1 MRAPAKCKFFVWLVL
16 HDRCWTADRR
26 KRHGLQ
32 DDDTCVLCNQMSET
46 IDHLLLGCPFSREI
60 WFKGLRRLSWEAVTP
75 NFQISNIADW
85 WTAARKSIPKDVRRC
100 FDSFVV
106 LVCWLLW
113 KERNNRTFDRRVQTI
128 QDVYVNL
135 YRSTKRRAS
144 SARRFL
150 ASRVASVMCW
160 CPIAPLLAASLAL
173 LATCAISLRASDA
186 EGLTRWERGSALRAK
201 QIGRCCVAS
210 GGLCTFPPIHRV
222 SLAWSDFL
230 PALCLCDVCQSLVGP
245 IEICSSLPTAV
256 PV

>member
-1 MRAPAKCKFFVWLVL
+1 MHATNWSANST
-16 HDRCWTADRR
+16 DRIVS
-26 KRHGLQ
+26 L
-32 DDDTCVLCNQMSET
+32 CV
-46 IDHLLLGCPFSREI
+46 HAVPFRVSC
-60 WFKGLRRLSWEAVTP
+60 
-75 NFQISNIADW
+75 W
-85 WTAARKSIPKDVRRC
+85 WTHRACI
-100 FDSFVV
+100 
-106 LVCWLLW
+106 
-113 KERNNRTFDRRVQTI
+113 
-128 QDVYVNL
+128 YVNL

-210 GGLCTFPPIHRV
+210 GGLCTFAPIHRV

-230 PALCLCDVCQSLVGP
+230 PALCLCDSVPELGGTHRNLLL
-245 IEICSSLPTAV
+245 IAV
-256 PV
+256 PI

>member
-1 MRAPAKCKFFVWLVL
+1 MNSNS
-16 HDRCWTADRR
+16 DTA
-26 KRHGLQ
+26 H
-32 DDDTCVLCNQMSET
+32 
-46 IDHLLLGCPFSREI
+46 
-60 WFKGLRRLSWEAVTP
+60 
-75 NFQISNIADW
+75 
-85 WTAARKSIPKDVRRC
+85 PK
-100 FDSFVV
+100 
-106 LVCWLLW
+106 
-113 KERNNRTFDRRVQTI
+113 
-128 QDVYVNL
+128 YVNL

-210 GGLCTFPPIHRV
+210 GGLCTFAPIHRV

-245 IEICSSLPTAV
+245 IEICCSLPCPFSASV
-256 PV
+256 WPVSFLRYSQRSPVSGQYFSTF